1 MFLITCLGEPNTSLL
16 LWETGP
22 ERSRVLIDTAREC
35 SHVAFEG
42 VFFFG
47 KSVREQKK
55 KKNDCVHR
63 KKTCDFDFGILN
75 FYCYG
80 GIPET
85 MTRCLI
91 VWSTNQKVVVSTPRG
106 STRRSFC
113 PSMPVPFTSS
123 FNYGNCFCNLI
134 GMKYVA
140 RLRSESLT
148 MSSL

>member
-55 KKNDCVHR
+55 KKTIVFIER
-63 KKTCDFDFGILN
+63 KPVIL
-75 FYCYG
+75 
-80 GIPET
+80 
-85 MTRCLI
+85 
-91 VWSTNQKVVVSTPRG
+91 
-106 STRRSFC
+106 
-113 PSMPVPFTSS
+113 TSG
-123 FNYGNCFCNLI
+123 Y
-134 GMKYVA
+134 
-140 RLRSESLT
+140 
-148 MSSL
+148 